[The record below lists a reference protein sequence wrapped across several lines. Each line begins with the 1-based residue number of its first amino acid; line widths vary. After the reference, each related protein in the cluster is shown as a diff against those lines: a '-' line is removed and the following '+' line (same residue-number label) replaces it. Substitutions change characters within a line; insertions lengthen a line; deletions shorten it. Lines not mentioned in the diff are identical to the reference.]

1 MTSPLKS
8 ELVKSGLVADI
19 IKGVFNLYG
28 SNTFEIWSN
37 PDSEDAWNKLKI
49 RATPNIRRLFIML
62 IKVEK
67 KKYEYVTT
75 TRDYYVSD
83 NYKKEDVDKLKT
95 ELDTNVKSLKSF
107 YEDKQT
113 SFKMNKSAEEY
124 VKNYI
129 QRLYNNI

>member
-1 MTSPLKS
+1 MTCPLKS
-8 ELVKSGLVADI
+8 VKSGLVANI
-19 IKGVFNLYG
+19 IKGVFNLYS
-28 SNTFEIWSN
+28 SNTDEIWSN

-49 RATPNIRRLFIML
+49 KATPNIRRLFIML

-107 YEDKQT
+107 YEDKKT
-113 SFKMNKSAEEY
+113 SFKMNKSAEDY